1 MKIGIIGGSGLEKG
15 DILQNI
21 DELDIET
28 PYGKP
33 SSKIRKGI
41 FNGVEVFIISRHGE
55 NHETSPTH
63 VNNRANI
70 YALAHLGCKYIL
82 ATTAVGSLREN
93 IMPGN
98 FVIANQFIDFTKH
111 RKTTFFDDFKNGIK
125 HVSLA
130 EPFSEYLRQLIIDSC
145 EDLNLKHHKIGTII
159 TIEGPRFSTRA
170 ESFMFR
176 EFAHVINMSTSPEA
190 ILAKETDVEYAVIA
204 MATDYDC
211 WKRTEKPVT
220 WEEIERVMEQNSD
233 NVKKLLNRVIEKISK
248 EEISRREK
256 ELIKSK
262 IRTIPNFPKPG
273 VVFRDVTTLFKDKDG
288 MKKIMDIFYNRYKN
302 KNIDVVAGIEA
313 RGFII
318 GGGLAD
324 RLGVGFIPIRKK
336 GKLPHETVNHEYQLE
351 YGTDTV
357 EIHKDAIKQGQKVL
371 LIDDLIATGGTAA
384 ASCKLIEKLGGE
396 IIGCGFIIDIPDL
409 KGKEKISKYPV
420 FSIVEFEGE

>member
-1 MKIGIIGGSGLEKG
+1 
-15 DILQNI
+15 
-21 DELDIET
+21 
-28 PYGKP
+28 
-33 SSKIRKGI
+33 
-41 FNGVEVFIISRHGE
+41 
-55 NHETSPTH
+55 
-63 VNNRANI
+63 
-70 YALAHLGCKYIL
+70 
-82 ATTAVGSLREN
+82 
-93 IMPGN
+93 MPGN